1 MRLQNRIYAVTAVG
15 MDQQEAI
22 AEIER
27 EARRAG
33 FSIAA
38 LCKRADIHPSTYWRW
53 KKTRRNPKPTNASYS
68 AIVSLRTTLKEM
80 IAERDA
86 GEPRAAWA

>member
-1 MRLQNRIYAVTAVG
+1 

-38 LCKRADIHPSTYWRW
+38 LCKRAGVHPTSFSRW
-53 KKTRRNPKPTNASYS
+53 KRTPGNPKPASASYN
-68 AIVSLRTTLKEM
+68 AIISLRATLKAM
-80 IAERDA
+80 IEERDA
-86 GEPRAAWA
+86 GQPKAAWA

>member
-1 MRLQNRIYAVTAVG
+1 

-38 LCKRADIHPSTYWRW
+38 LCKRAEIHPSTFFRW
-53 KKTRRNPKPTNASYS
+53 KKTARNPNPTNASYS
-68 AIVSLRTTLKEM
+68 AIVSLRSALRELVE
-80 IAERDA
+80 ERDA
-86 GEPRAAWA
+86 GEPKAAWA